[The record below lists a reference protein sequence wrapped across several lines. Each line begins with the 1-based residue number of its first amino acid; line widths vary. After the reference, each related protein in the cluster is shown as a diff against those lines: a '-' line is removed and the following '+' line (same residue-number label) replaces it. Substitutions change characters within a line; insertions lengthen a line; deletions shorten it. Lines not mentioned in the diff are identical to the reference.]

1 MQSCSDSSFCRR
13 LRGKAGDVYAL
24 QSDSLRIEGAKLV
37 GKVVNEANRVQFDLT
52 LTSYGDTVRLLIDE
66 TAPNTRY
73 QVKRRRCGSAI
84 ACWGLQ

>member
-1 MQSCSDSSFCRR
+1 